1 MRGIPRSPCEED
13 KYHNKGGNDHGERS
27 AADRAVPILVILHG
41 QAPVTPSGNAILAV
55 MVPGRSVI
63 A

>member
-1 MRGIPRSPCEED
+1 MPGIPRSPCEED
-13 KYHNKGGNDHGERS
+13 KYYNKGGNDHGERS
-27 AADRAVPILVILHG
+27 AADRILPTLIILHA
-41 QAPVTPSGNAILAV
+41 QAPVTPLGNAILGV